1 MPLKTLVKVSHLSNL
16 SDTRYCAG
24 MGVEMLGFQVIPGAE
39 YYMAPK
45 VFQDIRGWISGPRI
59 IAEVY
64 GITTATDLDSI
75 VQTYQPDYLELSFE
89 EYERF
94 ETSLPLPCIVSV
106 SHASQIKKLEQKNT
120 IQYIVANESVTCDEV
135 SGSGHPVLVKATS
148 TEQLDRLVSE
158 GCFNGFVVE
167 GPRESKP
174 GMTNYDQLGI
184 ILEALEEDN

>member
-24 MGVEMLGFQVIPGAE
+24 IGVEMLGFQVIPGSE
-39 YYMAPK
+39 HYMSPK

-64 GITTATDLDSI
+64 GITTATNLESI
-75 VQTYQPDYLELSFE
+75 VQTYEPDYLELSFE

-106 SHASQIKKLEQKNT
+106 TNPSQLKKLGQKT
-120 IQYIVANESVTCDEV
+120 IQYIVADESVTCEDV
-135 SGSGHPVLVKATS
+135 LGSSHPVLVKATS
-148 TEQLDRLVSE
+148 TEQLQRHVSK
-158 GCFNGFVVE
+158 GCFQGFVVE
-167 GPRESKP
+167 GPRESRP

-184 ILEALEEDN
+184 ILEALEEDT